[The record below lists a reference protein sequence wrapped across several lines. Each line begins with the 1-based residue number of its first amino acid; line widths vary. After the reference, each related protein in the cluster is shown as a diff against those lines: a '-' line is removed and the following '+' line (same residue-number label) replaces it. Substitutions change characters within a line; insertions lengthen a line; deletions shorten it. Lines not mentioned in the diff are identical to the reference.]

1 MLQLVTVIVVV
12 LFVIPGLLYWAGS
25 AARRRI
31 GKAPGWISRPI
42 GRKATS
48 EMTEPPGKD
57 PA

>member
-12 LFVIPGLLYWAGS
+12 LLVMPALLYWTGS

-31 GKAPGWISRPI
+31 GKAPSWISRPV

-48 EMTEPPGKD
+48 EMTEPPGES
-57 PA
+57 